1 MSSLEEFGFDKGLL
15 SYFEV
20 RSRHASE
27 VSQTL
32 VLELR
37 LSNSRLQFLMKFIQI
52 NGKVLAEMEARS
64 HLGWIVRFG

>member
-20 RSRHASE
+20 RGGHVSE

-32 VLELR
+32 VSELR
-37 LSNSRLQFLMKFIQI
+37 LNNSRLQFLMTF
-52 NGKVLAEMEARS
+52 V
-64 HLGWIVRFG
+64 